1 MSRSLFLIHARKSF
15 KDDLSSLGQ
24 NVNGLLEETLEV
36 LMPNSP
42 PNLVPIF
49 EYRGGGE
56 NNEQIIV
63 SGTPPKYL
71 PRIS

>member
-15 KDDLSSLGQ
+15 KDDLSSMGQ

-36 LMPNSP
+36 LMPNSS

-49 EYRGGGE
+49 EYRGGE

-71 PRIS
+71 PRRS